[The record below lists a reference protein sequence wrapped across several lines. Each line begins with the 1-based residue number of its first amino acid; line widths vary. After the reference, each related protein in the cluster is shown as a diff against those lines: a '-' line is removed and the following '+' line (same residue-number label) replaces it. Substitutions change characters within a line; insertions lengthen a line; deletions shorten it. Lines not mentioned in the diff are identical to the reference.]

1 MICAIDC
8 DVQSRANNSS
18 WPPNFAIDSGCWNEA
33 RRDDH
38 PTEVHVTARVPL
50 DLSLLPDGG
59 VRWLDA
65 SGAHADIVISTR
77 MRLARNV
84 SGYSFST
91 RAREG
96 ERLRMLAQVRDA
108 VGAVP
113 SLARSVL
120 VRLDDLA
127 LTDRQL
133 LHERHLVSKEL
144 AGLEQ
149 GAAPRSGA
157 AVFLGDSVGLLVN
170 EEDHLRLQALRS
182 GFEVAEAFA
191 AVRALDSELGAAVP
205 YAWHREFGFLTA
217 CPTNVGT
224 GLRASVLIH
233 LPGLVLTK
241 EIGKVLAGLQQ
252 MGLTYRGLYGEG
264 SEVVGNFFQ
273 LSNQTTL
280 GRSADE
286 LQDLLV
292 RVVRHV
298 IEREEEARRVLVRDA
313 GYIIEDK
320 LWRAYGTLRYA
331 RSLTFDEAM
340 NYLSGVR
347 LAVGLKLITGLSVY
361 TLNKML
367 IFAQSAHLAK
377 SEGRVLSESDANLV
391 RARFVRQA
399 LVHEGGAAD

>member
-1 MICAIDC
+1 MTS
-8 DVQSRANNSS
+8 SR
-18 WPPNFAIDSGCWNEA
+18 P
-33 RRDDH
+33 
-38 PTEVHVTARVPL
+38 PL

-65 SGAHADIVISTR
+65 SGPHGDIVISTR

-84 SGYSFST
+84 SGYAFT
-91 RAREG
+91 ARARDG

-108 VGAVP
+108 LTEVP
-113 SLARSVL
+113 SLQGSILLPLESMPIVE
-120 VRLDDLA
+120 
-127 LTDRQL
+127 RQL

-144 AGLEQ
+144 AGLDPQ
-149 GAAPRSGA
+149 HPVRSGA
-157 AVFLGDSVGLLVN
+157 AVILGESVGLLVN

-182 GFEVAEAFA
+182 GFNVPDAFA
-191 AVRALDSELGAAVP
+191 AVQQLDSELGSQVP
-205 YAWHREFGFLTA
+205 YAFHREFGFLTA
-217 CPTNVGT
+217 CPTNTGT

-280 GRSADE
+280 GRSEEE

-347 LAVGLKLITGLSVY
+347 LAVGLKLVSGLSVY
-361 TLNKML
+361 TLNKLL
-367 IFAQSAHLAK
+367 IFAQSAHLSHLEGRALTDTETNLARAK
-377 SEGRVLSESDANLV
+377 YVRQVLMSEG
-391 RARFVRQA
+391 
-399 LVHEGGAAD
+399 GGVE

>member
-1 MICAIDC
+1 MEARVAID
-8 DVQSRANNSS
+8 
-18 WPPNFAIDSGCWNEA
+18 W
-33 RRDDH
+33 
-38 PTEVHVTARVPL
+38 
-50 DLSLLPDGG
+50 SLLPDGG

-65 SGAHADIVISTR
+65 SGPHNDIVISTR

-84 SGYSFST
+84 SGYAFT
-91 RAREG
+91 ARARDG

-108 VGAVP
+108 LPSVP
-113 SLARSVL
+113 SLRDSL
-120 VRLDDLA
+120 LIRLEGLGP
-127 LTDRQL
+127 LDRQL

-144 AGLEQ
+144 AGLDAQ
-149 GAAPRSGA
+149 HPVRTGA
-157 AVFLGDSVGLLVN
+157 AVILGESVGVMVN

-182 GFEVAEAFA
+182 GFAVPEAFA
-191 AVRALDSELGAAVP
+191 AVQRLDQELGAQVP
-205 YAWHREFGFLTA
+205 YAFHREFGFLTA
-217 CPTNVGT
+217 CPTNAGT

-264 SEVVGNFFQ
+264 SDVVGNFFQ

-280 GRSADE
+280 GRSEEE

-298 IEREEEARRVLVRDA
+298 IEREEEARRVLIRDA

-320 LWRAYGTLRYA
+320 LWRAFGTLRYA

-361 TLNKML
+361 TLNKLL
-367 IFAQSAHLAK
+367 IFAQGAHLAQGDGRPLN
-377 SEGRVLSESDANLV
+377 EGETNLA
-391 RARFVRQA
+391 RARFVREVLQ
-399 LVHEGGAAD
+399 HEGGGVG